1 MSLSCRLLAVGTVRL
16 SKLWLFSAQSRFEL
30 KAEHTQMHITFL
42 QTVPCRKESRKVF
55 TCDDDAF
62 VAMPHKMGIRK
73 QTWSFFWWNTSWHT
87 FSKQLV
93 WFGWSKL
100 CRISG
105 SIRFHVLLCYCTGRL
120 SLDFLLSHHARPEMP
135 VGHGNRFHNMICHA
149 ENGQKKRGTKPKP
162 NLPSRGTHLITMFY
176 IL

>member
-1 MSLSCRLLAVGTVRL
+1 MVILCAKSIWIKSRTHADAHYIFANSSLSEGIPQGLHLRWRCIRRHATQNGN
-16 SKLWLFSAQSRFEL
+16 SKTNLIF
-30 KAEHTQMHITFL
+30 FL
-42 QTVPCRKESRKVF
+42 
-55 TCDDDAF
+55 
-62 VAMPHKMGIRK
+62 
-73 QTWSFFWWNTSWHT
+73 WNTSWHT